1 VSDEKLWDESPT
13 SRHLQVLYHQT
24 SFEEKS
30 FKILGREIQQ
40 RHHNKYSARIED
52 HWWWNRRHIH
62 HLQILGN
69 LTTIF
74 SSLPS
79 LWAVPSFTAKA
90 NYGKQRIDMGAG
102 LSLIFPFSLRYIRS
116 KMRNPRFT
124 CTVVFFHQL
133 NSTLTAWTKAQ
144 WAQLVL

>member
-52 HWWWNRRHIH
+52 H
-62 HLQILGN
+62 
-69 LTTIF
+69 
-74 SSLPS
+74 
-79 LWAVPSFTAKA
+79 
-90 NYGKQRIDMGAG
+90 
-102 LSLIFPFSLRYIRS
+102 
-116 KMRNPRFT
+116 
-124 CTVVFFHQL
+124 
-133 NSTLTAWTKAQ
+133 
-144 WAQLVL
+144 